1 MKPEQIVDEIEGVLT
16 RMGIRVR
23 REKGNFKGGWCVIND
38 ERCLVINKRHSPE
51 IQFSVIAEC
60 VRTLPHESI
69 YLRPG
74 VREALEEQWTGRPV
88 DVTSDFEEDG

>member
-74 VREALEEQWTGRPV
+74 VREALEEQWMGRPV

>member
-1 MKPEQIVDEIEGVLT
+1 MKPEHIVDELEEVLT

-38 ERCLVINKRHSPE
+38 ERCLIINRRHTPE
-51 IQFSVIAEC
+51 IQFSIVAEC
-60 VRTLPHESI
+60 MRTLPYESI

-74 VREALEEQWTGRPV
+74 VREALEEQWSQQPI
-88 DVTSDFEEDG
+88 DVNSDFEEDG